1 MTRHAPMHP
10 LFRRHRRQLLREES
24 IRAETRRENAKA
36 NPGDESAKP
45 PQPNMMGRQGRA
57 APFGLSQE
65 QQEKLCGEVRERHA
79 R

>member
-1 MTRHAPMHP
+1 MSRLAPPRHR

-24 IRAETRRENAKA
+24 VRAETRRENAKA
-36 NPGDESAKP
+36 NPGDESAKQP
-45 PQPNMMGRQGRA
+45 PNMMGRQGLVA
-57 APFGLSQE
+57 LFGLSQE

>member
-36 NPGDESAKP
+36 NPGDESAK
-45 PQPNMMGRQGRA
+45 QPLNMMGRQGLIA
-57 APFGLSQE
+57 LFGFNPE
-65 QQEKLCGEVRERHA
+65 QLKTKTNR
-79 R
+79 